1 MKEETTS
8 EENASTTSEYVETT
22 SVDDSETTI
31 SSSVD
36 WIPDNSSLSNPELTI
51 HDMADIEEHMY
62 DLMEEYMETEM
73 IHISSANFFKK
84 FVSDITTVCY
94 QYWLECEICDEDD
107 YDEIEEIVGE
117 LSNIYFDICDL
128 RLQNIQDIANITPEA
143 KNVFITEQLKYL
155 KSIPQAKQ
163 KTIEWYKTRYNLITA
178 SNCWKAFGSES
189 QKNALIYDKCKPFS
203 TTSYN
208 YVNTQSTLHWGVKY
222 EPVSLMVYEDKY
234 HTKIE
239 DFGCIPHS
247 EYPFV
252 GASPD
257 GINIDTTN
265 AELYGRMVE
274 IKNIFNREIT
284 GIPKEEYWIQTQ
296 IQMETCN
303 LDECDLFET
312 RIKEYEN
319 EEAYYMNT
327 THEYKGIILHFVH
340 RTVNN
345 SLQENVS
352 LNELNTPIYKYMPLS
367 ISQSNN
373 KTEIDEWVRQT
384 KEQNSDIILFN
395 KIYWYIDQ
403 YSCTLIKRNKQW
415 FQTAIPKI
423 KEIWDII
430 LKERV
435 DGYEHRA
442 AKKKIKTEII
452 VEKQFENTFTN
463 TSSHIIKNLPQSV
476 QTTIVKLS

>member
-8 EENASTTSEYVETT
+8 EENQSTTSEYIETT
-22 SVDDSETTI
+22 SIDDSETTI

-36 WIPDNSSLSNPELTI
+36 WNSDKSTLNNPELTI
-51 HDMADIEEHMY
+51 RDMADIEEQMY

-73 IHISSANFFKK
+73 IHISSASFFKK
-84 FVSDITTVCY
+84 FVSDITMVCF

-107 YDEIEEIVGE
+107 FDEIEEIVEE
-117 LSNIYFDICDL
+117 LSNIYFDICEL
-128 RLQNIQDIANITPEA
+128 RTQYKQYNTNTRE
-143 KNVFITEQLKYL
+143 EQIGILKKQLDYL
-155 KSIPQAKQ
+155 KLIPQAKQ
-163 KTIEWYKTRYNLITA
+163 KTVEWYKTRYNLITA
-178 SNCWKAFGSES
+178 SNCWKAFGTES

-203 TTSYN
+203 TTSHD

-222 EPVSLMVYEDKY
+222 EPVSLMIYEDKF

-247 EYPFV
+247 AYPFV

-257 GINIDTTN
+257 GINIDPTN
-265 AELYGRMVE
+265 IELYGRMVE
-274 IKNIFNREIT
+274 IKNIFNRDIT

-319 EEAYYMNT
+319 EEAFYTNI
-327 THEYKGIILHFVH
+327 THEYKGVILHFVH
-340 RTVNN
+340 RTVNHT
-345 SLQENVS
+345 LQENLS

-373 KTEIDEWVRQT
+373 KIDIDRWIQQT
-384 KEQNSDIILFN
+384 KEQNSDIVLFS
-395 KIYWYIDQ
+395 KMYWYLDQ
-403 YSCTLIKRNKQW
+403 CCCTLIKRNKKW

-423 KEIWDII
+423 KELWDII
-430 LKERV
+430 VKERV

-442 AKKKIKTEII
+442 AKKKIKTEVI
-452 VEKQFENTFTN
+452 VEKQLENTFIN
-463 TSSHIIKNLPQSV
+463 SSSHIIKNLPQSI
-476 QTTIVKLS
+476 QMAIVKLS

>member
-8 EENASTTSEYVETT
+8 EENQSTTSEYVETT

-31 SSSVD
+31 SSSID
-36 WIPDNSSLSNPELTI
+36 WNSDQSVLNNPELTI
-51 HDMADIEEHMY
+51 HDMADIEEQMY

-73 IHISSANFFKK
+73 IHISSASFFKK
-84 FVSDITTVCY
+84 FVSDITMVCF

-107 YDEIEEIVGE
+107 FDEIEEIVEE
-117 LSNIYFDICDL
+117 LSNIYFDICEL
-128 RLQNIQDIANITPEA
+128 RTQYKQHNTNTR
-143 KNVFITEQLKYL
+143 EQQIGLLKKQVDYL

-163 KTIEWYKTRYNLITA
+163 KTAEWYKTRYNLITA

-203 TTSYN
+203 ATSYD

-222 EPVSLMVYEDKY
+222 EPVSLMIYEDKF

-247 EYPFV
+247 TYPFI

-257 GINIDTTN
+257 GINIDLTN
-265 AELYGRMVE
+265 IELYGRMVE
-274 IKNIFNREIT
+274 IKNIFNRDIT

-296 IQMETCN
+296 IQMEACN

-319 EEAYYMNT
+319 EEAFYTNI
-327 THEYKGIILHFVH
+327 THEYKGVILHFVH
-340 RTVNN
+340 RTVNRT
-345 SLQENVS
+345 LQENIS

-373 KTEIDEWVRQT
+373 KIDIDRWIQQT
-384 KEQNSDIILFN
+384 KEQNSDIVLFS
-395 KIYWYIDQ
+395 KIYWYVDQ
-403 YSCTLIKRNKQW
+403 CCCTLIKRNKKW

-423 KEIWDII
+423 KELWDII
-430 LKERV
+430 VKERV

-442 AKKKIKTEII
+442 AKKKIKTEVI
-452 VEKQFENTFTN
+452 VEKQLENTFIN
-463 TSSHIIKNLPQSV
+463 SSSHIIKNLPQST
-476 QTTIVKLS
+476 QMAIVKLS

>member
-8 EENASTTSEYVETT
+8 EENQSTTSEYVETT

-31 SSSVD
+31 SSSID
-36 WIPDNSSLSNPELTI
+36 WNSDQSVLNNPELTI
-51 HDMADIEEHMY
+51 HDMADIEEQMY

-73 IHISSANFFKK
+73 IHISSASFFKK
-84 FVSDITTVCY
+84 FVSDITMVCF

-107 YDEIEEIVGE
+107 FDEIEEIVEE
-117 LSNIYFDICDL
+117 LSNIYFDICEL
-128 RLQNIQDIANITPEA
+128 RTQYKQYNTNTRE
-143 KNVFITEQLKYL
+143 EQIGILKKQLDYL
-155 KSIPQAKQ
+155 KLIPQAKQ
-163 KTIEWYKTRYNLITA
+163 KTVEWYKTRYNLITA
-178 SNCWKAFGSES
+178 SNCWKAFGTES

-203 TTSYN
+203 ATSYD

-222 EPVSLMVYEDKY
+222 EPVSLMIYEDKF

-247 EYPFV
+247 AYPFV

-257 GINIDTTN
+257 GINIDPTN
-265 AELYGRMVE
+265 IELYGRMVE
-274 IKNIFNREIT
+274 IKNIFNRDIT

-319 EEAYYMNT
+319 EEAFYTNI
-327 THEYKGIILHFVH
+327 THEYKGVILHFVH
-340 RTVNN
+340 RTVNHT
-345 SLQENVS
+345 LQENLS

-373 KTEIDEWVRQT
+373 KIDIDRWIQQT
-384 KEQNSDIILFN
+384 KEQNSDIVLFS
-395 KIYWYIDQ
+395 KMYWYLDQ
-403 YSCTLIKRNKQW
+403 CCCTLIKRNKKW

-423 KEIWDII
+423 KELWDII
-430 LKERV
+430 VKERV

-442 AKKKIKTEII
+442 AKKKIKTEVI
-452 VEKQFENTFTN
+452 VEKQLENTFIN
-463 TSSHIIKNLPQSV
+463 SSSHIIKNLPQST
-476 QTTIVKLS
+476 QMAIVKLS

>member
-8 EENASTTSEYVETT
+8 EENQSTTSEYVETT

-36 WIPDNSSLSNPELTI
+36 WNYDKITLNRPELTI
-51 HDMADIEEHMY
+51 HDMADIEEQMY

-73 IHISSANFFKK
+73 IHISSASFFKK
-84 FVSDITTVCY
+84 FVSDITMVCF

-107 YDEIEEIVGE
+107 FDEIEEIVEE
-117 LSNIYFDICDL
+117 LSNIYFDICEL
-128 RLQNIQDIANITPEA
+128 RTQYKQYNTNTRE
-143 KNVFITEQLKYL
+143 EQIGILKKQLDYL
-155 KSIPQAKQ
+155 KLIPQAKQ
-163 KTIEWYKTRYNLITA
+163 KTVEWYKTRYNLITA
-178 SNCWKAFGSES
+178 SNCWKAFGTES

-203 TTSYN
+203 TTSHD

-222 EPVSLMVYEDKY
+222 EPVSLMIYEDKF

-247 EYPFV
+247 AYPFV

-257 GINIDTTN
+257 GINIDPTN
-265 AELYGRMVE
+265 IELYGRMVE
-274 IKNIFNREIT
+274 IKNIFNRDIT

-319 EEAYYMNT
+319 EEAFYTNI
-327 THEYKGIILHFVH
+327 THEYKGVILHFVH
-340 RTVNN
+340 RTVNHT
-345 SLQENVS
+345 LQENLS

-373 KTEIDEWVRQT
+373 KIDIDRWIQQT
-384 KEQNSDIILFN
+384 KEQNSDIVLFS
-395 KIYWYIDQ
+395 KIYWYVDQ
-403 YSCTLIKRNKQW
+403 CCCTLIKRNKKW

-423 KEIWDII
+423 KELWDII
-430 LKERV
+430 VKERV

-442 AKKKIKTEII
+442 AKKKIKTEVI
-452 VEKQFENTFTN
+452 VEKQLENTFIN
-463 TSSHIIKNLPQSV
+463 SSSHIIKNLPQSI
-476 QTTIVKLS
+476 QMAIVKLS

>member
-8 EENASTTSEYVETT
+8 EENQSTTSEYVETT

-31 SSSVD
+31 SSSID
-36 WIPDNSSLSNPELTI
+36 WNSDQSVLNNPELTI
-51 HDMADIEEHMY
+51 HDMADIEEQMY

-73 IHISSANFFKK
+73 IHISSASFFKK
-84 FVSDITTVCY
+84 FVSDITMVCF

-107 YDEIEEIVGE
+107 FDEIEEIVEE
-117 LSNIYFDICDL
+117 LSNIYFDICEL
-128 RLQNIQDIANITPEA
+128 RTQYKQYNTNTRE
-143 KNVFITEQLKYL
+143 EQIGILKKQLDYL
-155 KSIPQAKQ
+155 KLIPQAKQ
-163 KTIEWYKTRYNLITA
+163 KTVEWYKTRYNLITA
-178 SNCWKAFGSES
+178 SNCWKAFGTES

-203 TTSYN
+203 ATSYD

-222 EPVSLMVYEDKY
+222 EPVSLMIYEDKF

-247 EYPFV
+247 AYPFV

-257 GINIDTTN
+257 GINIDPTN
-265 AELYGRMVE
+265 IELYGRMVE
-274 IKNIFNREIT
+274 IKNIFNRDIT

-319 EEAYYMNT
+319 EEAFYTNI
-327 THEYKGIILHFVH
+327 THEYKGVILHFVH
-340 RTVNN
+340 RTVNHT
-345 SLQENVS
+345 LQENLS

-373 KTEIDEWVRQT
+373 KIDIDRWIQQT
-384 KEQNSDIILFN
+384 KEQNSDIVLFS
-395 KIYWYIDQ
+395 KIYWYVDQ
-403 YSCTLIKRNKQW
+403 CCCTLIKRNKKW

-423 KEIWDII
+423 KELWDII
-430 LKERV
+430 VKERV

-442 AKKKIKTEII
+442 AKKKIKTEVI
-452 VEKQFENTFTN
+452 VEKQLENTFIN
-463 TSSHIIKNLPQSV
+463 SSSHIIKNLPQST
-476 QTTIVKLS
+476 QMAIVKLS

>member
-8 EENASTTSEYVETT
+8 EENQSTTSEYVETT

-36 WIPDNSSLSNPELTI
+36 WNYDKITLNHPELTI
-51 HDMADIEEHMY
+51 HDMADIEEQMY

-73 IHISSANFFKK
+73 IHISSASFFKK
-84 FVSDITTVCY
+84 FVSDITMVCF

-107 YDEIEEIVGE
+107 FDEIEEIVEE
-117 LSNIYFDICDL
+117 LSNIYFDICEL
-128 RLQNIQDIANITPEA
+128 RTQYKQYNTNTRE
-143 KNVFITEQLKYL
+143 EQIGILKKQLDYL
-155 KSIPQAKQ
+155 KLIPQAKQ
-163 KTIEWYKTRYNLITA
+163 KTAEWYKTRYNLITA
-178 SNCWKAFGSES
+178 SNCWKAFGTES

-203 TTSYN
+203 TTSHD

-222 EPVSLMVYEDKY
+222 EPVSLMIYEDKF

-247 EYPFV
+247 TYPFV

-257 GINIDTTN
+257 GINIDPTN
-265 AELYGRMVE
+265 IELYGRMVE
-274 IKNIFNREIT
+274 IKNIFNRDIT

-319 EEAYYMNT
+319 EEAFYTNT
-327 THEYKGIILHFVH
+327 IHEYKGVILHFVH

-345 SLQENVS
+345 LLQENLS

-373 KTEIDEWVRQT
+373 KTEIDRWIQQT

-395 KIYWYIDQ
+395 KIYWYVDQ
-403 YSCTLIKRNKQW
+403 CCCTLIKRNKQW

-423 KEIWDII
+423 KDLWDIV

-442 AKKKIKTEII
+442 AKKKIKTEVI
-452 VEKQFENTFTN
+452 VEKQLENTFIN
-463 TSSHIIKNLPQSV
+463 TSSHIIKNLPQSA

>member
-8 EENASTTSEYVETT
+8 EENQSTISEYVETT

-36 WIPDNSSLSNPELTI
+36 WNYDKITLNHPALTI
-51 HDMADIEEHMY
+51 HDMADIEEQMY

-84 FVSDITTVCY
+84 FVSDITMVCF

-107 YDEIEEIVGE
+107 FDEIEEIVEE
-117 LSNIYFDICDL
+117 LSNIYFDICEL
-128 RLQNIQDIANITPEA
+128 RTQYKQYNTNTRE
-143 KNVFITEQLKYL
+143 EQIGILKKQLDYL
-155 KSIPQAKQ
+155 KLIPQAKQ
-163 KTIEWYKTRYNLITA
+163 KTAEWYKTRYNLITA
-178 SNCWKAFGSES
+178 SNCWKAFGTES

-203 TTSYN
+203 TTSHD

-222 EPVSLMVYEDKY
+222 EPVSLMIYEDKF

-247 EYPFV
+247 TYPFV

-257 GINIDTTN
+257 GINIDPTN
-265 AELYGRMVE
+265 IELYGRMVE
-274 IKNIFNREIT
+274 IKNIFNRDIT

-319 EEAYYMNT
+319 EEAFYTNI
-327 THEYKGIILHFVH
+327 THEYKGVILHFVH
-340 RTVNN
+340 RTVNHT
-345 SLQENVS
+345 LQENLS

-373 KTEIDEWVRQT
+373 KIDIDRWIQQT
-384 KEQNSDIILFN
+384 KEQNSDIVLFS
-395 KIYWYIDQ
+395 KIYWYVDQ
-403 YSCTLIKRNKQW
+403 CCCTLIKRNKKW

-423 KEIWDII
+423 KELWDII
-430 LKERV
+430 VKERV

-442 AKKKIKTEII
+442 AKKKIKTEVI
-452 VEKQFENTFTN
+452 VEKQLENTFIN
-463 TSSHIIKNLPQSV
+463 SSSHIIKNLPQST
-476 QTTIVKLS
+476 QMAIVKLS

>member
-1 MKEETTS
+1 MKSETTS
-8 EENASTTSEYVETT
+8 EENDSIISEYIETT
-22 SVDDSETTI
+22 SIDDTETTV

-36 WIPDNSSLSNPELTI
+36 WTPANSSLNHPELTI
-51 HDMADIEEHMY
+51 DDMADIEEQMY

-73 IHISSANFFKK
+73 IHISSANFFKR
-84 FVSDITTVCY
+84 FVSDITTACF
-94 QYWLECEICDEDD
+94 QYWLECEICDEEDF
-107 YDEIEEIVGE
+107 DEIEEIVGE
-117 LSNIYFDICDL
+117 LSNIYFDICEL
-128 RLQNIQDIANITPEA
+128 RTQYKQYNTNTPQQQVEII
-143 KNVFITEQLKYL
+143 KKQLDYL

-163 KTIEWYKTRYNLITA
+163 KTVEWYKTRYNLITA

-189 QKNALIYDKCKPFS
+189 QKNSLIYDKCKPFS
-203 TTSYN
+203 TISHD

-222 EPVSLMVYEDKY
+222 EPVSLMVYEDKF

-239 DFGCIPHS
+239 DFGCIPHAT
-247 EYPFV
+247 YPFV

-257 GINIDTTN
+257 GINIDPKNT
-265 AELYGRMVE
+265 ELYGRMVE
-274 IKNIFNREIT
+274 IKNIFNRDIT

-319 EEAYYMNT
+319 EEAFYTNI
-327 THEYKGIILHFVH
+327 THEYKGVILHFVH
-340 RTVNN
+340 RTVNHT
-345 SLQENVS
+345 LQENIS

-373 KTEIDEWVRQT
+373 KIEIDRWIQQT
-384 KEQNSDIILFN
+384 KEQNSDIVLFS
-395 KIYWYIDQ
+395 KIYWYLDQ
-403 YSCTLIKRNKQW
+403 CCCTLIKRNKQW

-423 KEIWDII
+423 KELWDII

-435 DGYEHRA
+435 DGYQHRA

-452 VEKQFENTFTN
+452 VEKQLENTFTN
-463 TSSHIIKNLPQSV
+463 TSSHIIKNLPQST
-476 QTTIVKLS
+476 QMAIVKLS